1 MSLIVAIEFACLIV
15 LATYPWDMVCG
26 SYHPEGFVK
35 VGGGHSV
42 LC

>member
-26 SYHPEGFVK
+26 SYYPEGFEK
-35 VGGGHSV
+35 VGGGRRA